1 MTDTN
6 KSTLIQ
12 PVGKAESLG
21 SSVEV
26 TQEVVLDV
34 ALKHFAELGFAE
46 ARLEAI
52 AQESGMSKR
61 MIHYHFGDKK
71 GLYLSC
77 LQLAVAKLRPSAA
90 EMELDSGVPVE
101 GVKKIVEVVFRHY
114 IAYPEAVRL
123 LVVENLMEYAHVIDR
138 QPIADQSSVTL
149 QLDKL
154 LMLGQDAG
162 AFRPGISA
170 QDVFAL
176 ITSLAIFRLTMHKT
190 TVNLYGVD
198 MTDRHNTAG
207 MARMAVVAVVA
218 FLTSNLK
225 NSQEISYLS
234 TIAANETVEE
244 TTDSTY
250 DISPSM
256 FD

>member
-1 MTDTN
+1 MAETN
-6 KSTLIQ
+6 ESTLA
-12 PVGKAESLG
+12 PVYGHSEALG

-71 GLYLSC
+71 GLYFRC
-77 LQLAVAKLRPSAA
+77 LQLAVSKLRPAVA
-90 EMELDSGVPVE
+90 EMELDSGIPVD
-101 GVKKIVEVVFRHY
+101 GVKKIVEAVFRHY
-114 IAYPEAVRL
+114 VAYPDAVRL
-123 LVVENLMEYAHVIDR
+123 LVVENLMQYAHVAES

-170 QDVFAL
+170 QDVFTL
-176 ITSLAIFRLTMHKT
+176 ITSVAIFRITMHKT
-190 TVNLYGVD
+190 TINLYGVD
-198 MTDRHNTAG
+198 MMDEENTAG
-207 MARMAVVAVVA
+207 MARMAVDAVVA

-225 NSQEISYLS
+225 NSPQISYLS
-234 TIAANETVEE
+234 TIATNDAIEE
-244 TTDSTY
+244 DTDSTY
-250 DISPSM
+250 EVSPDM
-256 FD
+256 FG

>member
-1 MTDTN
+1 MTETN
-6 KSTLIQ
+6 RSTLMQ
-12 PVGKAESLG
+12 SVGRAESLG
-21 SSVEV
+21 SSVDV

-34 ALKHFAELGFAE
+34 ALKHFAELGFTE

-71 GLYLSC
+71 GLYFRC
-77 LQLAVAKLRPSAA
+77 LQLAVSKLRPSVA
-90 EMELDSGVPVE
+90 EMELDSSISVE
-101 GVKKIVEVVFRHY
+101 GVKKIVEAVFRHY
-114 IAYPEAVRL
+114 IAYPDAVRL
-123 LVVENLMEYAHVIDR
+123 LVVENLMEYANVTES

-170 QDVFAL
+170 QDVFTL
-176 ITSLAIFRLTMHKT
+176 ITSLAIFRITMHKT
-190 TVNLYGVD
+190 TINLYGVD

-207 MARMAVVAVVA
+207 MARMAADAVVA

-244 TTDSTY
+244 AADAIY
-250 DISPSM
+250 DVSPDV
-256 FD
+256 FT